1 MCNQSDKK
9 NTTSFQ
15 LHGITLVDEEDGG
28 LIEAILKTYN
38 SLSRCAYK
46 KFKSI
51 GLRSMLK
58 FHPNPERR
66 RSGFRDVPLIDG
78 QPRAYECPTGM
89 SDKMWRQVR
98 KEAYDSKRKKANP
111 FWQIDKDLG
120 SPIRG
125 TEAGLGEWAR
135 KRGYEFDSTT
145 LHSAVLNGMKMHLSF
160 ERQKARYRTSKNN
173 PSFGENELRSKR
185 KLTKFEYGLT
195 KNASMTLIG
204 RKGSSKFHFDL
215 EKDDSMTFTWRRR
228 KIGFSFKSHRFSKK
242 GWEKFRSL
250 VEHMEKG
257 EIPVT
262 FTLTMTAK
270 NKFNLTLTYDQ
281 KQFDGLNKVRENVK
295 IEDRVAVIYS
305 LGKDMIY
312 HQVMQGDRILNSELH
327 HLDDLNGRNKNKRQI
342 EELKGKGQYQKL
354 TRLRRTLAN
363 RNASTVDAVLHRIF
377 RINKAMGVEKVV
389 VETPG
394 SRRRGAFNRNLL
406 SFNAYDIK
414 NDNGQQ
420 GPISL
425 VKLNSLTRG
434 LCSKMGMEFKRADG
448 TFVQAQAIYKSGSMM
463 EAIRTAASTL
473 AAIGSKTK
481 FNIPLTEW
489 SEMVQDPSMLD
500 WVKHLLHNRR
510 IRQARRELK
519 KAVQNGVVEKAI
531 RLIDTRSR
539 CSE

>member
-1 MCNQSDKK
+1 MCNQSDK

-15 LHGITLVDEEDGG
+15 LHGMTLVDGEDGG

-58 FHPNPERR
+58 FHPNPEKR
-66 RSGFRDVPLIDG
+66 RSGFRDVPLVDG

-89 SDKMWRQVR
+89 SEKMWRRVR
-98 KEAYDSKRKKANP
+98 KEAYDSKRKEANP

-120 SPIRG
+120 SPVRG

-135 KRGYEFDSTT
+135 KKGYEFDSTT
-145 LHSAVLNGMKMHLSF
+145 LHNAVLNGMKMHLSF
-160 ERQKARYRTSKNN
+160 ERQKARYRTSKSN
-173 PSFGENELRSKR
+173 PSFGENELRSKKR
-185 KLTKFEYGLT
+185 LTKFEYGLT

-215 EKDDSMTFTWRRR
+215 EDDSMTFTWRRR

-262 FTLTMTAK
+262 FTLTMTA
-270 NKFNLTLTYDQ
+270 
-281 KQFDGLNKVRENVK
+281 NKVRENAK
-295 IEDRVAVIYS
+295 IEGRVAVIYP
-305 LGKDMIY
+305 LGKDMLY

-354 TRLRRTLAN
+354 TRLRRTLAS

-394 SRRRGAFNRNLL
+394 SRRRSAFNRNLL

-425 VKLNSLTRG
+425 VKLNSLVKG

-539 CSE
+539 LSS